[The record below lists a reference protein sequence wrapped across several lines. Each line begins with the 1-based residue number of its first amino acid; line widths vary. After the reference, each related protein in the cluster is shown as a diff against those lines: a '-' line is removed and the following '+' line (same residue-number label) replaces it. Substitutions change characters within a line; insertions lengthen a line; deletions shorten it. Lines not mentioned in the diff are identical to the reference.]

1 MRMSSIRHWW
11 NRAAIDPDKPSAF
24 RSAEHEEKVSQLI
37 HESLVISDRMQAAVE
52 EVNLAALELSEIA
65 NRSRA
70 QEERLRKLG
79 RQAVD
84 RIEETFAALQTV
96 EARAEEIKDNMLRTS
111 EQSREVSRVVVDVCL
126 SLVNTDEVMNDLG
139 RHNRTMEQRIDDL
152 ISQMSRIGEINA
164 FLQEIVTQTSLLA
177 LNASIEA
184 AHAGEYGRG
193 FAVVAQEIRK
203 LAEQSHESLRRSG
216 GIVREIEEG
225 VRQVVS
231 SVREEKTAVQRGISE
246 KTQTKARMDDIYA
259 RIARLDPL
267 VSFAAQASAEQ
278 SALTAGVTSMLK
290 EAADAMGLTVRSVDE
305 TLELTAEQ
313 RKQIAKLDR
322 VREDLG
328 RNSRALYAAIQEVG
342 LRRESGASDLPIE
355 PMIEWLASIAAQPS
369 IRSLDEKV
377 HASTLKAL
385 IEAKPEIEAI
395 WSNRADGSFI
405 FSFPEAGLLN
415 ARGREWWK
423 RAMEGSTYTSEIY
436 VSAITKRPCLTISM
450 PIPDDQGK
458 PAGVIGI
465 DIRLE
470 QAGQAR
476 PRAAGG

>member
-1 MRMSSIRHWW
+1 
-11 NRAAIDPDKPSAF
+11 
-24 RSAEHEEKVSQLI
+24 
-37 HESLVISDRMQAAVE
+37 
-52 EVNLAALELSEIA
+52 
-65 NRSRA
+65 
-70 QEERLRKLG
+70 
-79 RQAVD
+79 
-84 RIEETFAALQTV
+84 
-96 EARAEEIKDNMLRTS
+96 
-111 EQSREVSRVVVDVCL
+111 VSRVVVDVCR

-152 ISQMSRIGEINA
+152 IAQMSRIGEINA

-203 LAEQSHESLRRSG
+203 LAEQSHEALRRSG
-216 GIVREIEEG
+216 GIVGEIEEG

-246 KTQTKARMDDIYA
+246 MTQTKAWMDDIYA

-355 PMIEWLASIAAQPS
+355 PMIEWLSSIAAQPS

-436 VSAITKRPCLTISM
+436 ISAITKRPCLTISM
-450 PIPDDQGK
+450 PIPDGQGK

-465 DIRLE
+465 DIRME
-470 QAGQAR
+470 QAGQEQ

>member
-1 MRMSSIRHWW
+1 MRMSPIRRWW
-11 NRAAIDPDKPSAF
+11 NRAVNDPEQASVF
-24 RSAEHEEKVSQLI
+24 RSADHEEKVSQLI

-52 EVNLAALELSEIA
+52 EVNLATLELSEIA
-65 NRSRA
+65 DRSRE
-70 QEERLRKLG
+70 QEERLRGLG

-111 EQSREVSRVVVDVCL
+111 DQSREVKQVVIDVCR

-152 ISQMSRIGEINA
+152 IAQMSRIGEINA
-164 FLQEIVTQTSLLA
+164 FLQEVVRQTSLLA

-203 LAEQSHESLRRSG
+203 LAEQSHEALRRSG
-216 GIVREIEEG
+216 DIVQEIEEG
-225 VRQVVS
+225 ARQVVS
-231 SVREEKTAVQRGISE
+231 SVMAEKTAVQRGISE
-246 KTQTKARMDDIYA
+246 MAQTKVWMDDIYA
-259 RIARLDPL
+259 RIVRLDPL
-267 VSFAAQASAEQ
+267 VSTAAQASAQQ
-278 SALTAGVTSMLK
+278 SELTADATTMLK
-290 EAADAMGLTVRSVDE
+290 EVVDAMGLTVRSVDE

-328 RNSRALYAAIQEVG
+328 RNSRALYAAIMEVG
-342 LRRESGASDLPIE
+342 LRRDAGTADLPVE
-355 PMIEWLASIAAQPS
+355 PMVEWLASAAARPD
-369 IRSLDEKV
+369 IRSLDEQA
-377 HASTLKAL
+377 HAAALKAL
-385 IEAKPEIEAI
+385 IGSKPEIEAI

-423 RAMEGSTYTSEIY
+423 RAMEGSAYTSDIY
-436 VSAITKRPCLTISM
+436 ISAITKRPCLTISM
-450 PIPDDQGK
+450 PILDDLGK
-458 PAGVIGI
+458 PAGVVGI
-465 DIRLE
+465 DIRVE
-470 QAGQAR
+470 QARQER
-476 PRAAGG
+476 PRAASG